1 MGQEEIKPK
10 KFGPFVL
17 LDHLV
22 NGGMAIIY
30 RAMALSMGGNQ
41 QSVSKRIIAIKM
53 INEVFSKD
61 ENYKIM
67 FNDEVKLAFGLS
79 HPNIAQIY
87 SFGEEDGKL
96 YTAMEYISGKN
107 LRQYEKLPLKFPKE
121 IIVHIIAHSA
131 LGLDYVH
138 KFSDKF
144 TGQHLKIIHRD
155 ISPQNIMLCYNG
167 DVKIVDF
174 GIAKSASNTQE
185 TQAGTLKGKV
195 SYLAPEYLNEETTL
209 DARYDQFALGIV
221 FWEMLTGTKLF
232 DGPNEMAI
240 IKKVFECS
248 IPDPTIYNPLVDDE
262 LKCIVLKMLSKNKED
277 RYPDMAEVAEAL
289 NLYLIK
295 NFQDFN
301 QKSIESFL
309 IKNIKN
315 DILIEQEKIKE
326 FGALDLE
333 PFVKDVSKE
342 NIRSEDFYLSPRERK
357 MRELE
362 KVREKRKLQREN
374 EITINEQLRAEQRKL
389 FQEKLR
395 QEQITSA
402 GLSPQKKELQST
414 VPKDL
419 APNEIERKPLEKTGI
434 TKKTQQTKT
443 LGQVKL
449 PQKMETKGL
458 PKRSE
463 PENQEIKSMK
473 NESDLLPRIA
483 VGVLLVSGGYFVY
496 QKLQDKEVEHVSSI
510 ADRQEKSPA
519 SVHVVEKAL
528 PPEVLIEGVGRIVFE
543 GVTPLHEVFIDE
555 VKLEKLDTPFELAF
569 NKKIKIKIMKEN
581 VVLVEQVV
589 VLTAQDKEQV
599 VILP

>member
-1 MGQEEIKPK
+1 
-10 KFGPFVL
+10 
-17 LDHLV
+17 
-22 NGGMAIIY
+22 
-30 RAMALSMGGNQ
+30 
-41 QSVSKRIIAIKM
+41 
-53 INEVFSKD
+53 
-61 ENYKIM
+61 
-67 FNDEVKLAFGLS
+67 
-79 HPNIAQIY
+79 
-87 SFGEEDGKL
+87 
-96 YTAMEYISGKN
+96 
-107 LRQYEKLPLKFPKE
+107 
-121 IIVHIIAHSA
+121 
-131 LGLDYVH
+131 
-138 KFSDKF
+138 
-144 TGQHLKIIHRD
+144 
-155 ISPQNIMLCYNG
+155 
-167 DVKIVDF
+167 
-174 GIAKSASNTQE
+174 
-185 TQAGTLKGKV
+185 
-195 SYLAPEYLNEETTL
+195 
-209 DARYDQFALGIV
+209 
-221 FWEMLTGTKLF
+221 
-232 DGPNEMAI
+232 
-240 IKKVFECS
+240 
-248 IPDPTIYNPLVDDE
+248 
-262 LKCIVLKMLSKNKED
+262 
-277 RYPDMAEVAEAL
+277 
-289 NLYLIK
+289 
-295 NFQDFN
+295 
-301 QKSIESFL
+301 
-309 IKNIKN
+309 
-315 DILIEQEKIKE
+315 
-326 FGALDLE
+326 
-333 PFVKDVSKE
+333 
-342 NIRSEDFYLSPRERK
+342 LSPRERK

-362 KVREKRKLQREN
+362 KDREKRKLQREN

-414 VPKDL
+414 VPKGL

-519 SVHVVEKAL
+519 SVHVVEKAP